1 MLLMPTTGAVDNPTV
16 VITDYQVYPGVL
28 MPGDVGTIKIT
39 IKNTAMVAT
48 QTDTTTDTSIGTAT
62 TTTSTKDINAD
73 IQSVYLSGKGIEV
86 ISGNYGHLGELGPGQ
101 STTITFAV
109 KAPINDG
116 TYFPEVLIDV
126 LGGGSVKYPIPI
138 KVDSSSVDVLA
149 SNLPSEIPQGD
160 LTEIEL
166 SIANRRP
173 NLINGAT
180 ITPMAE
186 GVAFTPTKIFLGT
199 MQPDETATVKFTL
212 NPDSMGRKDISL
224 NLTYKNGDNIHSS
237 SLVSSVD
244 VKENPGVELI
254 VTDSPTSVLVGEDAE
269 ISFDVANRMSKSVSS
284 VRVVP
289 MIDENIS
296 PSEFF
301 IGEIKSEEKVTAK
314 FNLDTTDLPVGQ
326 NDIYFK
332 ISYRFA
338 DRYQESST
346 KASIAVIDEPGVI
359 LILTDAPTSVPRG
372 EDAEIS
378 FDVANR
384 MSKSV
389 SSVRVVPMIDENISP
404 SEFFI
409 GEIKSEEKVT
419 AKFNLDTTDLPV
431 GQNDIY
437 FKISYRFADRYQESS
452 TKASIAVIDEP
463 GVILI
468 LTDAPTSVPRG
479 EDAEISFDVANSRLR
494 DVTGVRVI
502 PVTDLRTSPSEV
514 FIGTMETD
522 DVFSARFK
530 IDTNDLPV
538 GRTDVSFKVV
548 FKDGS
553 RSYESNDYTISV
565 RVVEMQSSSST
576 SYQIVILFVVVALV
590 IGGYYVYRRR
600 RSKI

>member
-1 MLLMPTTGAVDNPTV
+1 MKIKILSIFFIIMLLMPTTGAVENPTV

-109 KAPINDG
+109 KAPHNDG

-138 KVDSSSVDVLA
+138 KVDSSSVDILA

-173 NLINGAT
+173 NLINGAI
-180 ITPMAE
+180 ITPTAE

-212 NPDSMGRKDISL
+212 NPDSIGRKDISL
-224 NLTYKNGDNIHSS
+224 NLTYKNGDNLHSTS
-237 SLVSSVD
+237 IMSSVD

-254 VTDSPTSVLVGEDAE
+254 LVNSPTSVLIGEDAE

-289 MIDENIS
+289 MVDENIS

-338 DRYQESST
+338 DRYQESS
-346 KASIAVIDEPGVI
+346 A
-359 LILTDAPTSVPRG
+359 
-372 EDAEIS
+372 
-378 FDVANR
+378 
-384 MSKSV
+384 
-389 SSVRVVPMIDENISP
+389 
-404 SEFFI
+404 
-409 GEIKSEEKVT
+409 
-419 AKFNLDTTDLPV
+419 
-431 GQNDIY
+431 
-437 FKISYRFADRYQESS
+437 
-452 TKASIAVIDEP
+452 KASIAVIDEP

-502 PVTDLRTSPSEV
+502 PVTDLIISPSEV

-522 DVFSARFK
+522 DVFSARFE
-530 IDTNDLPV
+530 IDTSDLPV
-538 GRTDVSFKVV
+538 GRKDLSFKVV
-548 FKDGS
+548 FKDGD
-553 RSYESNDYTISV
+553 RSYESNDYTVSI
-565 RVVEMQSSSST
+565 RVVEMQSSSSA
-576 SYQIVILFVVVALV
+576 SYQIVILFVVISLV
-590 IGGYYVYRRR
+590 IGGYYLYRRR
-600 RSKI
+600 RSKV